1 MEKWLIYSKDQC
13 PYCEKAKFRLKD
25 RDVEVRNISEN
36 IDFFE
41 ELRTKNPAART
52 MPQIYLNDQLIGGYD
67 QLEQFLNVRELGL
80 GE

>member
-36 IDFFE
+36 INAY
-41 ELRTKNPAART
+41 RA
-52 MPQIYLNDQLIGGYD
+52 
-67 QLEQFLNVRELGL
+67 
-80 GE
+80 